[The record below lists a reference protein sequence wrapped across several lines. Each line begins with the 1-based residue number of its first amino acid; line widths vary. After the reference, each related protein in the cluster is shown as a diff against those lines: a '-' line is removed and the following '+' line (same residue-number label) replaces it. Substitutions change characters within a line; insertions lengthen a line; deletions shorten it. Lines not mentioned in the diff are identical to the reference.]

1 MRDAVIDYVD
11 RFAPNGAFCFM
22 AHTMGNP
29 GEENF
34 DRKEKMIM
42 EIYENYAKPWYKNH
56 GLA

>member
-22 AHTMGNP
+22 ARTMGNP
-29 GEENF
+29 GNENF
-34 DRKEKMIM
+34 DRKDKMIT